1 MEVRAGN
8 SGDQQS
14 PRNHHLLVKYIL
26 APLAWWALVG
36 SGGAALVVGDGAR
49 GGRGGRGGGVEG
61 AQRGRGACSQ
71 NASHQFCPRPSVE
84 RTANLLQTH
93 ERRTTLTNRLRSL
106 LQKKSGTTSYV
117 FALLGS
123 AP

>member
-1 MEVRAGN
+1 LEVRAGN

-61 AQRGRGACSQ
+61 AWRGRSVVGAPAAKTPLTSFVQ
-71 NASHQFCPRPSVE
+71 DQVSNEP
-84 RTANLLQTH
+84 QTCYK
-93 ERRTTLTNRLRSL
+93 LTNAGRR
-106 LQKKSGTTSYV
+106 
-117 FALLGS
+117 
-123 AP
+123 